1 MSEDTNKSPAAEEI
15 AAAQAAAAEAAAKA
29 QADADA
35 AAAKVA
41 AESKKGRPTKAR
53 LLQDCEHGKAN
64 DLVTLPEGEAKA
76 LQAAGVLDTHKDAVA
91 YAATLEQNQ
100 T

>member
-1 MSEDTNKSPAAEEI
+1 MSEETNPQTAEEI
-15 AAAQAAAAEAAAKA
+15 AAAQAAEAEAATQA
-29 QADADA
+29 QAAADA
-35 AAAKVA
+35 AAAQETAKA
-41 AESKKGRPTKAR
+41 KSGRPTKAR

-76 LQAAGVLDTHKDAVA
+76 LEAAGVLDTHKSAVA

-100 T
+100 K

>member
-1 MSEDTNKSPAAEEI
+1 VSEETNPQTAEEI
-15 AAAQAAAAEAAAKA
+15 AAAQAAEAEAATQA
-29 QADADA
+29 QAAADA
-35 AAAKVA
+35 AAAQETAKA
-41 AESKKGRPTKAR
+41 KSGRPTKAR

-76 LQAAGVLDTHKDAVA
+76 LEAAGVLDTHKSAVA

-100 T
+100 K